1 MPAATVEIDQ
11 QELARRAHAE
21 LAKRARGGIFIYL
34 VAWLILTVPTGIHV
48 SEPGFF
54 YLNTAIL
61 VLIMLS
67 RLGHFCADRFGP
79 SLPVSLRRTWLVT
92 TILGGALHW
101 GLMCFWILTH
111 DGFKQV
117 EFYLIAS
124 AAVLGIAGTAA
135 LSIAREIR
143 ILFPLFMLLPT
154 TIAYLY
160 RHDPDDW
167 ILASMVVLALVYVIG
182 TARTTG
188 RDYWL
193 SIENEMLAA
202 QRAIEMEQL
211 SITDQLTQLNN
222 RSRFDQRFGEEWS
235 RGCRQGSNLS
245 LLMVDLDRFKR
256 LNDTYG
262 HVFGDLCLQR
272 VAEVLR
278 SEVKRETDLVAR
290 YGGEEF
296 VVLLPDTDAAGARR
310 VGELLRRAIERID
323 VAHGDEAVPLTASIG
338 GASCRPEPVIAAAA
352 LLKQA
357 DDALYRA
364 KAAGR
369 NRYEAATE
377 ARVREA
383 QAG

>member
-11 QELARRAHAE
+11 QELARRAHAD

-34 VAWLILTVPTGIHV
+34 VAWLILTVPTQVHV
-48 SEPGFF
+48 SEPDFF

-61 VLIMLS
+61 ALIMLS
-67 RLGHFCADRFGP
+67 RLGHFFVDRFNP
-79 SLPVSLRRTWLVT
+79 SLPVSQRRTWLVT
-92 TILGGALHW
+92 TILTGALHW

-111 DGFKQV
+111 DGFRHI
-117 EFYLIAS
+117 EFYLVAS

-143 ILFPLFMLLPT
+143 ILFPLFMLVPT

-160 RHDPDDW
+160 RHESDDW
-167 ILASMVVLALVYVIG
+167 VLASMVVLALVYVIG

-188 RDYWL
+188 RDYWQ
-193 SIENEMLAA
+193 SIENELLAA
-202 QRAIEMEQL
+202 QRAIEMEKL

-222 RSRFDQRFGEEWS
+222 RSFFDMRFSEEWS
-235 RGCRQGSNLS
+235 RGCRQGSVLS

-262 HVFGDLCLQR
+262 HVFGDVCLQR

-278 SEVKRETDLVAR
+278 REVKRESDLVAR

-296 VVLLPDTDAAGARR
+296 VVLLPDTDAAGACR
-310 VGELLRRAIERID
+310 VGEILRQAIEAID
-323 VAHGDEAVPLTASIG
+323 IEHGDETIRLTASVG
-338 GASCRPEPVIAAAA
+338 GASCRPERTTAAAA
-352 LLKQA
+352 LLKRA
-357 DDALYRA
+357 DEALYRA

-369 NRYEAATE
+369 NRYEAAAE
-377 ARVREA
+377 AGIREA